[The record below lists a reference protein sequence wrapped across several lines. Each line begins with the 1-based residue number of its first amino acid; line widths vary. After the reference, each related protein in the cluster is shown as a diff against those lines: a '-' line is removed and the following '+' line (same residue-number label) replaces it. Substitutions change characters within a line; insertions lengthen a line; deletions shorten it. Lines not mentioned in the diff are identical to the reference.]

1 MHFCTIAHNARVGF
15 NNPDE
20 SLKLFVSL
28 QSLLPP
34 SGLLQAGLHSPATPI
49 LLPRLSSQ
57 TWLFAHSRE
66 LLFRLKFFGFL
77 VALIYFR
84 LQPCPKTLTRA
95 VIAPILKTISSS
107 INQSNLHVFSS
118 MVVFAWLIKSKSLVS
133 NSLSNMLLFLG
144 QIITRNEH

>member
-1 MHFCTIAHNARVGF
+1 MFHLILVLSVWFIIFLFVMHFCTIAHNAMVF

-28 QSLLPP
+28 PSFLPP

-77 VALIYFR
+77 VALVSFC
-84 LQPCPKTLTRA
+84 LQSCPKTLTRA
-95 VIAPILKTISSS
+95 VIPPNSEKHFKFNQPVKSPCIL
-107 INQSNLHVFSS
+107 INGCFCLADKIQNFGV
-118 MVVFAWLIKSKSLVS
+118 
-133 NSLSNMLLFLG
+133 
-144 QIITRNEH
+144 